1 MNDIQRMQIPL
12 LRRQGQGYKRIAQ
25 SLNLPLNT
33 VKSFCRRNE
42 IQPVDSDVAHCLF
55 CGAQIEQTSGRKEK
69 RFCSDKCRSQWWN
82 AHPERLRR
90 RAVYQYE
97 CVYCHQPFTAYG
109 NSHRKFCSHD
119 CYIHSR
125 FGGADDRE
133 GSQE

>member
-82 AHPERLRR
+82 AHPER
-90 RAVYQYE
+90 
-97 CVYCHQPFTAYG
+97 
-109 NSHRKFCSHD
+109 
-119 CYIHSR
+119 
-125 FGGADDRE
+125 
-133 GSQE
+133 